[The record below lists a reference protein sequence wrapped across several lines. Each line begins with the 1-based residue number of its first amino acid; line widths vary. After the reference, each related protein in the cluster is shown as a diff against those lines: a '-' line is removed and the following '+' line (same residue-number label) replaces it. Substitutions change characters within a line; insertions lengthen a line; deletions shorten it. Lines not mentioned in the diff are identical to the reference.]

1 LNPCEGVF
9 LNLEILK
16 KAVATLILLTVGVF
30 LIHIYWKEIVP
41 AVSDSLKILAETR
54 LRYVI
59 LAFLVY
65 LLSVYLFA
73 VRWQQV
79 LSCIDYKLRP
89 IDLFPIL
96 FGAIFV
102 NNLTPAN
109 RTGGEPLRIFWAN
122 KRFGISYTDGFITVL
137 FERVVEVI
145 PIALLLFY
153 VLYFFPSLEI
163 KFLPQRSIPTLSST
177 YLLLLIIPAIA
188 VIILWIFR
196 ERLIVLLKEIQQN
209 WKKLHKSFIP
219 ALLLSCGV
227 WVLDIMRLKLIAL
240 ALNLPLSLYTI
251 AAVSILYLLLGL
263 LPITPGGIGI
273 VEGGLISL
281 LLYFGL
287 PLASAGSFV
296 FLERFISYGLSSLI
310 GFLYLFYYGG
320 FKIWKNIKLH

>member
-1 LNPCEGVF
+1 M
-9 LNLEILK
+9 NLGILK
-16 KAVATLILLTVGVF
+16 KVIATLLLLTAGVF
-30 LIHIYWKEIVP
+30 LIRTYWMEIVP
-41 AVSDSLKILAETR
+41 AVLESLKMLAETR
-54 LRYVI
+54 IRYVI

-79 LSCIDYKLRP
+79 LSCIGYNLKAA
-89 IDLFPIL
+89 DLFPIL

-109 RTGGEPLRIFWAN
+109 RTGGEPLRIFWA
-122 KRFGISYTDGFITVL
+122 KRSLGISYTDGFITIL
-137 FERVVEVI
+137 FERLVEAV
-145 PIALLLFY
+145 PITLLLFY
-153 VLYFFPSLEI
+153 VLYLFPSLEI
-163 KFLPQRSIPTLSST
+163 KFLPKSILTLNST
-177 YLLLLIIPAIA
+177 YLLLLTVLATGML
-188 VIILWIFR
+188 VWIFR
-196 ERLIVLLKEIQQN
+196 ERLTVLLKDIQQN
-209 WKKLHKSFIP
+209 WKKLSKSFIP
-219 ALLLSCGV
+219 ALMLSCAV
-227 WVLDIMRLKLIAL
+227 WILDIVRLKLIAL
-240 ALNLPLSLYTI
+240 ALNIPLSLYII

-263 LPITPGGIGI
+263 LPVTPGGLGI

-320 FKIWKNIKLH
+320 FKIWKNTKSR